1 MRNIE
6 MIPVAMLES
15 HPDNPRKDLGDLT
28 ELTASIRQ
36 NGIYQ
41 NLTVVQKID
50 KIVTTTDEKL
60 ADMHIQNCTDPHEA
74 EWLEELRE
82 KGLWINSY
90 KHIVVIGHRRL
101 AAAKAA
107 GLERVPCAV
116 VRMSP
121 QKQIETMILEN
132 MQREDLTLMEQVRGF
147 QQLLDFGDTV
157 EEIAQKTGFSAKTV
171 RRRTEIARLD
181 LDTLEK
187 VMKQRAKQI
196 TLEDF
201 DKLANI
207 EDLEE
212 RNRILNDIGTGDF
225 NYKVAE
231 AKERQENKKAKP
243 KVMEWLKKY
252 KVKEIKNKEYI
263 WRDYERADGF
273 GYSSFPMTTFL
284 EKAGKYKDQGKEQLY
299 YVISD
304 LGNLTLY
311 VKRKQESAKPG
322 KEEPQKS
329 AAEIKKEKAKN
340 AAWDYLIEQSRL
352 TYKLREEFIENL
364 KVTKNNINIIFEGA
378 CMWAIIEGLRWGS
391 DYPEETEF
399 LSLLGIKGEDR
410 GKMEGDDTVI
420 AAVKNIKKKD
430 VTENLAKI
438 VWMLFADG
446 EDKICEGGVW
456 RGEWPEYEKD
466 PELIAMYEWLSYLG
480 YEISE
485 VERGLIQGTDVNYHL
500 GDAEKEAAE

>member
-1 MRNIE
+1 MKNIE

-82 KGLWINSY
+82 KGLWISSY

-157 EEIAQKTGFSAKTV
+157 EGIAQKTGFSAKTV
-171 RRRTEIARLD
+171 RRRAEIARLD
-181 LDTLEK
+181 PDTLEK

-212 RNRILNDIGTGDF
+212 RNRILNDIGTGNF

-252 KVKEIKNKEYI
+252 KAKEIKNKEYI

-273 GYSSFPMTTFL
+273 GYSGCPLTTFL
-284 EKAGKYKDQGKEQLY
+284 EKAEKYKDWGKEQLY

-304 LGNLTLY
+304 LGNLALY
-311 VKRKQESAKPG
+311 IKRKQES
-322 KEEPQKS
+322 
-329 AAEIKKEKAKN
+329 KN
-340 AAWDYLIEQSRL
+340 QLQ
-352 TYKLREEFIENL
+352 KLR
-364 KVTKNNINIIFEGA
+364 KKKQK
-378 CMWAIIEGLRWGS
+378 MR
-391 DYPEETEF
+391 
-399 LSLLGIKGEDR
+399 LGI
-410 GKMEGDDTVI
+410 T
-420 AAVKNIKKKD
+420 
-430 VTENLAKI
+430 
-438 VWMLFADG
+438 
-446 EDKICEGGVW
+446 
-456 RGEWPEYEKD
+456 
-466 PELIAMYEWLSYLG
+466 
-480 YEISE
+480 
-485 VERGLIQGTDVNYHL
+485 
-500 GDAEKEAAE
+500 